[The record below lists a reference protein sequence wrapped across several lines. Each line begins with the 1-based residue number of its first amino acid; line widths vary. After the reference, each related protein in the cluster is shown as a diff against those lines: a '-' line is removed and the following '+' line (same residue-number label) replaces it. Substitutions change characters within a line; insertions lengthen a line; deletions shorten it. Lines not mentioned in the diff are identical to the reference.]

1 MGQVGVSERSDKRGG
16 RKFLPTGRVEHRI
29 AKTEVVELLPVGDSP
44 LAKVEAVTEN
54 VSPRGARVITDSICA
69 PGRFVRLDAPEE
81 RLKLAARVVYCQRLD
96 QGKFA
101 IGLQLNGRVKEWQE
115 SP

>member
-1 MGQVGVSERSDKRGG
+1 MGG

-29 AKTEVVELLPVGDSP
+29 AKAEVVALLHVGDSP

-81 RLKLAARVVYCQRLD
+81 HLNLTARVVYCQCLD
-96 QGKFA
+96 KRKFA
-101 IGLQLNGRVKEWQE
+101 IGLQLEGRVEGWQK
-115 SP
+115 PP

>member
-1 MGQVGVSERSDKRGG
+1 VGG

-44 LAKVEAVTEN
+44 IAKVEAVTEN

-69 PGRFVRLDAPEE
+69 PGKFVRLDAPEE
-81 RLKLAARVVYCQRLD
+81 HLKLPARVVYCQRLD

-101 IGLQLNGRVKEWQE
+101 VDLQLNGRVKEWQE
-115 SP
+115 TP

>member
-1 MGQVGVSERSDKRGG
+1 VGG

-29 AKTEVVELLPVGDSP
+29 AKAEVVALLHVGDSP

-54 VSPRGARVITDSICA
+54 VRPSRRAGDYRSICA

-81 RLKLAARVVYCQRLD
+81 HLNLTARVVYCQCLD
-96 QGKFA
+96 KRKFA
-101 IGLQLNGRVKEWQE
+101 IGLQLNGRVEEWQE